1 MKKLKLILVSF
12 FFILFNLNNSLSS
25 NHSFNIISGIPVI
38 SDGDTIKINNKKIR
52 FTGIDAPESYF
63 FGKKQICTLNKVE
76 IFCGIL

>member
-38 SDGDTIKINNKKIR
+38 SDGDTIKINNKKIS
-52 FTGIDAPESYF
+52 FIGIYAQESYF
-63 FGKKQICTLNKVE
+63 F
-76 IFCGIL
+76 

>member
-1 MKKLKLILVSF
+1 MKKLKLILVRF
-12 FFILFNLNNSLSS
+12 FHLFNLNNSLSS

-63 FGKKQICTLNKVE
+63 LEKDKFA
-76 IFCGIL
+76 F